1 MGEVVRNGNL
11 TESESSS
18 VSLFFPI
25 SLLIPYPQSN
35 PSDSSRVCCSHRLD
49 LQPNPRAGWAAC
61 TLLKNNG
68 FKIFTQETRAV
79 FSNDSKRCF
88 PSPEGHKAA
97 AGAGLGCAAV
107 SSLLPIQVCIT
118 PLESSVC
125 AQSSLTG
132 DQWIPSIKGSQIYGE
147 GDQNP
152 VRRANP
158 FVHTVST
165 GNQYTGYWDWQWM
178 S

>member
-1 MGEVVRNGNL
+1 M
-11 TESESSS
+11 
-18 VSLFFPI
+18 
-25 SLLIPYPQSN
+25 
-35 PSDSSRVCCSHRLD
+35 
-49 LQPNPRAGWAAC
+49 
-61 TLLKNNG
+61 
-68 FKIFTQETRAV
+68 

-107 SSLLPIQVCIT
+107 SSLLPIPVCIN

-125 AQSSLTG
+125 AQSWCSLVING
-132 DQWIPSIKGSQIYGE
+132 HPEVPSIKGSQIHGE

-152 VRRANP
+152 ARRANP

-165 GNQYTGYWDWQWM
+165 GNQYTGYWDWQWL